1 MFLIPIVGGLVAGL
15 LLRDQRKALLVTL
28 VLWLVG
34 SGLLIAVTLADET
47 TSLTVGTWVAV
58 GIGLIGFL
66 LAWGAHRLRWRE

>member
-28 VLWLVG
+28 VLWLLG